1 MNRPNI
7 LYIHSHDTGRYV
19 QPYGHAVPT
28 PNIQRLA
35 EGAVVFR
42 QAHCAAPTCSPS
54 RAALLTGQ
62 CPHSCGQLG
71 LANLGFYLRDTDK
84 HLAHTLH
91 AHNYYTALYG
101 VQHLHIKPELLG
113 YDRIVEAKRT
123 ASLPNL
129 DISSDTVNNV
139 QDFLKN
145 IPSKPFFLT
154 AGFSETHRV
163 FPSPG
168 IEENPHYCMPP
179 APLPDTP
186 EIREDMAAYKASARI
201 LDKNIGAILKTLDD
215 CGLAENTLVIC
226 TTDHG
231 LAFPN
236 MKCNLNDQGT
246 GVMLIVRGP
255 GGFQG
260 GKVCDAL
267 VSQIDIY
274 PTLCELLAI
283 EAPSWLE
290 GHSLMPLIRNE
301 KDEIN
306 SEIFAEINY
315 HAGYQPM
322 RSMRTTRWKYI
333 RHFSDYAKKIV
344 INVDSSLSRDFLLQ
358 HGWEDRSEPKEEIY
372 DLVIDPNEV
381 NNLAGDQVYAE
392 VLEEMRERLD
402 QWMHKTDDPLLKGEV
417 PSPIG
422 AIIAEPYERDLNKQR
437 EKHPPHPWDTRE
449 KVDNRS

>member
-1 MNRPNI
+1 MFSEP
-7 LYIHSHDTGRYV
+7 G
-19 QPYGHAVPT
+19 
-28 PNIQRLA
+28 
-35 EGAVVFR
+35 
-42 QAHCAAPTCSPS
+42 CAAHGP
-54 RAALLTGQ
+54 Q

-84 HLAHTLH
+84 HLAHTLRRN
-91 AHNYYTALYG
+91 NYYTALYG
-101 VQHLHIKPELLG
+101 VQHLHLDPNLLG
-113 YDRIVEAKRT
+113 YDRIVEAKR
-123 ASLPNL
+123 ASLYPSLN
-129 DISSDTVNNV
+129 ISSDTTNNV
-139 QDFLKN
+139 LDFLKN
-145 IPSKPFFLT
+145 TPSQPFFLT
-154 AGFSETHRV
+154 VGYSETHRV

-168 IEENPHYCMPP
+168 PAENPFYCIPP
-179 APLPDTP
+179 FPLPDTR
-186 EIREDMAAYKASARI
+186 ETREDMAAYKASARI
-201 LDKNIGAILKTLDD
+201 LDEIIGAILKSLDD

-246 GVMLIVRGP
+246 GVMLIMRGP

-274 PTLCELLAI
+274 PTLCDLLAI
-283 EAPSWLE
+283 EVPAWLE
-290 GHSLMPLIRNE
+290 GHSLKPLIRNE

-306 SEIFAEINY
+306 KEIFAEIHY

-333 RHFSDYAKKIV
+333 RHFREYSKKYV
-344 INVDSSLSRDFLLQ
+344 INVDSGLSRYFLLK
-358 HGWEDRSEPKEEIY
+358 HGWEDRLLAMEGLY

-381 NNLAGDQVYAE
+381 NNLVGDQGYAE
-392 VLEEMRERLD
+392 VLEELRERLD
-402 QWMHKTDDPLLKGEV
+402 QWMRKTIDPLLKGAV
-417 PSPIG
+417 PAPEE
-422 AIIAEPYERDLNKQR
+422 AIVGEPSDRNLDAQR

-449 KVDNRS
+449 RVDNRS